1 MNSLFD
7 QNDNPQLDQSKNYLD
22 ELVGE
27 GKKFKTVED
36 LARGKAES
44 DLYIQTV
51 NTRADQLR
59 DDYLQLREQLNAR
72 DSEAT
77 AQAKFDEMLSRYETI
92 RNNPQSPVEPP
103 ERKPTPQF
111 DPSKLDSLIEEKL
124 LKTEADR
131 KAATNFSSVQKKL
144 KEQLG
149 SNYQSVLQERMNELD
164 LTTEDINSLARKSPT
179 AFFNTLGLNQ
189 QQQESL
195 VSGPRSTQRSSFAPK
210 AAEKR
215 TWSYYENLRKA
226 NPKIYYDPKIA
237 NQMHDDAIALG
248 PEFQDGDFHA

>member
-7 QNDNPQLDQSKNYLD
+7 QNDDNTPQLDQNKNYLE

-51 NTRADQLR
+51 NRRSDELR
-59 DDYLQLREQLNAR
+59 EDYLKLRE
-72 DSEAT
+72 EAT
-77 AQAKFDEMLSRYETI
+77 AQAKLQELIDRLENS
-92 RNNPQSPVEPP
+92 NNRQPPQLP
-103 ERKPTPQF
+103 EEHLERQPQF
-111 DPSKLDSLIEEKL
+111 DPNKLDSLIEEKFN
-124 LKTEADR
+124 KIETTR
-131 KAATNFSSVQKKL
+131 KATNNFNEVQKKL
-144 KEQLG
+144 KEQFG
-149 SNYQSVLQERMNELD
+149 NNYQSLLQEQMDKLD

-189 QQQESL
+189 PQQENL
-195 VSGPRSTQRSSFAPK
+195 LTPPRSSQSSGFKPQSK
-210 AAEKR
+210 EKR

-226 NPKIYYDPKIA
+226 NPKLYYDPKIA

-248 PEFQDGDFHA
+248 QEFQDGDFHA